1 MIIAREVL
9 FVLIAFATAA
19 SPAFAQGV
27 KKLRVLSAPGVTTT
41 AEKDWHNTLT
51 VSGKDLDLSCPKCSP
66 IQEVDIPENDISGLR
81 YGQNAYHHW
90 VAGIVTG
97 IFSLGAGLV
106 IGLMH
111 HHKHFFSID
120 TKEGKVLAIQ
130 ADKGNYRRIAGM
142 LENFTGLPILV
153 TAKDAHFLN
162 GYNTKIQNPPPAK
175 SK

>member
-1 MIIAREVL
+1 MTTARKIL

-19 SPAFAQGV
+19 SPICAQGIN
-27 KKLRVLSAPGVTTT
+27 KLRVLSAPGVTKS
-41 AEKDWHNTLT
+41 ADKDWHNTLT

-66 IQEVDIPENDISGLR
+66 VQKVDIPENDIATLR

-90 VAGIVTG
+90 VAGIITG
-97 IFSLGAGLV
+97 VFSLGAGLV

-111 HHKHFFSID
+111 HHKHYFSID

-130 ADKGNYRRIAGM
+130 ADKGNYRQIAGM
-142 LENFTGLPILV
+142 LENLTGLPILV
-153 TAKDAHFLN
+153 TTKDAHFLH
-162 GYNTKIQNPPPAK
+162 GYNTKIQNPPPQ